1 MNKISVEVLF
11 ANKLFQ
17 QTEVSYFLS
26 IISYDKKGIRSDSSH
41 ALLGNS
47 DWVYGYP
54 GTGNFNLIFSS
65 ILAFSPCFCTFGM
78 S

>member
-11 ANKLFQ
+11 ANKIVS
-17 QTEVSYFLS
+17 TNRVSYFLS

-41 ALLGNS
+41 FAPWELRLGL
-47 DWVYGYP
+47 WLPWYWE
-54 GTGNFNLIFSS
+54 FNLIFSS